1 MDQWASFFAS
11 STCVIPTTR
20 STVQCVA
27 CKMVEAD
34 VVYLCTQPYSVPVAD
49 GVLRLQD
56 GPSLNE
62 GRLEIRYKNLFGG
75 VCDDNFGASEAA
87 TACHQLGFAGAEQVV
102 PCCHGPRRHGEIWLD
117 DVDCNSGEVWLYNCT
132 HGGWGVEDCHLLEE
146 VGVKCNGT
154 PHI

>member
-1 MDQWASFFAS
+1 M
-11 STCVIPTTR
+11 
-20 STVQCVA
+20 
-27 CKMVEAD
+27 
-34 VVYLCTQPYSVPVAD
+34 YLCTQSYSVPVAD
-49 GVLRLQD
+49 GMLRLQD

-102 PCCHGPRRHGEIWLD
+102 PCCHGQRRHGEIWLD
-117 DVDCNSGEVWLYNCT
+117 DVDCNSREVWLYNCT

-154 PHI
+154 PHNMCPACNEL